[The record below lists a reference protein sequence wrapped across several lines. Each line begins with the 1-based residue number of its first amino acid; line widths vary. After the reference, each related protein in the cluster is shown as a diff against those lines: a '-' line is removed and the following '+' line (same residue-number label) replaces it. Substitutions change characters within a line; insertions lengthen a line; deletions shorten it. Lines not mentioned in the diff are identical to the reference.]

1 MSAVEVLAPLRIET
15 RFYAPDGTRPGWML
29 RLRVWPDE
37 FSMARRPIAPSPA
50 ELDLYDDVLRQFPLD
65 AGMQWRMLCARLG
78 VERALWLRRSVA
90 IVAEPA
96 PHADRG
102 AAQPRDPSAWPDTH
116 QPYGLPP
123 AIHVWFVEAGQGGA
137 PTLAGTMH
145 PNRERIAEQLG
156 LTAFETPAASGEL
169 PRTWWTSFD
178 IAKAVGLAIEIPF
191 PAGAQPPALDA
202 IVVAGMGDVSP
213 EPLIAMHAVT
223 GRLSVLRPG
232 TPTNTVDGE
241 ATADAGSNPGSN
253 PGGNAAAWEGIDDA
267 PPAADSA
274 SAAVMRAL
282 AGPDAVPIKLQ
293 GGDVYAGGHDP
304 LVVNALW
311 PVLWGHALRDVIGA
325 GEDEA
330 RLAEWA
336 QAWLAPQGPYPAIR
350 VGAQPYGLLPA
361 TVLAGWSG
369 QNITAGQIRDWAGPW
384 RDAAAADAAIH
395 PGTVVGASAQR
406 AVDLLGEDTPTRR
419 WAVRLVSPLP
429 VVNAIRATRGL
440 PPLEPSALERETAS
454 SLAGR
459 KTPLSPL
466 GAFTEQAHLPA
477 STPEA
482 DADDP
487 DTLRLLLEEDSE
499 AFPYRWDRKLGL
511 LGHLIFESL
520 CLLRASVGQARE
532 AIDHGQ
538 PVDPHTPLPMQ
549 AGTDALI
556 DLVRRGYP
564 GTPSQPQLDD
574 LFASADPGAHSVAK
588 RCLRGIEALVGL
600 VRAYADDPDG
610 VFSCVLAA
618 LDTASHRV
626 DPWIT
631 GLACSRLREL
641 QDTRAPWRLGVYG
654 WVDAPA
660 PYDAANPGHGLP
672 PGPTA
677 AGLLHAPSHA
687 QAMTAALLRDAAV
700 RHPGDTRW
708 QIEIDS
714 ARVRAAMRLAER
726 VRLGVHPYEALGL
739 EVERIVGDW
748 DTVRKLRED
757 YPMRDTHAG
766 TRCCDGARVLRL
778 LFRPQAGDPP
788 PPTLPAGAR
797 EALATCDAALD
808 TYADLLVTDGIH
820 ALVTGH
826 GGLGNA
832 AMEAAAGLGPP
843 PELRAM
849 RTPRQATSV
858 RVSAWAVLP
867 PGNAAGTGA
876 PPAVLA
882 DPAFASLLE
891 QELGAASGWT
901 WTIGADTVSL
911 ADLGLHGIEAFALPP
926 DELTQ
931 RLRGERDAS
940 LPFASGTGADKLA
953 RATRLAELLG
963 GGDSDPPLP
972 GAIDG
977 RDDDAAPAS
986 PLRDAMVADLAGRLS
1001 ALRNRMTSLLASLA
1015 AADLNDP
1022 AAVAWCLAQ
1031 CRAWGGVRADDAE
1044 PLAQALA
1051 RLQTRLA
1058 AAPEAEAE
1066 AEANNV
1072 RGLRQSIRAVVG
1084 HARLPVLPLVP
1095 SLAVGPLRAA
1105 MRDDEGR
1112 PRSDREWLEIVAAVR
1127 PRLASLEAWQ
1137 LDPARRPWRAAVRTA
1152 DGSGDPWSPAGPV
1165 VVAYGPDP
1173 AALAGSMAT
1182 VAIAGLDAW
1191 QDAIPSTRHTT
1202 SATFGFNGPKSRAPQ
1217 AVLLAVPPDAS
1228 RRLNDAELAALV
1240 LETRQLAR
1248 ARACRPRPGSRVA
1261 TPAALSSLPD
1271 MFWSHWT

>member
-15 RFYAPDGTRPGWML
+15 RFYAPDATRSGWLL

-37 FSMARRPIAPSPA
+37 FSMARRPVAPSPA
-50 ELDLYDDVLRQFPLD
+50 ELDLYDDVLRQFPAD

-78 VERALWLRRSVA
+78 VERALWLRRTVA
-90 IVAEPA
+90 IVADPV
-96 PHADRG
+96 PRTDRG
-102 AAQPRDPSAWPDTH
+102 TAQPRDPSAWPDTH

-123 AIHVWFVEAGQGGA
+123 AIHVWFVEAGQAGA

-145 PNRERIAEQLG
+145 PHRERIAEQLG
-156 LTAFETPAASGEL
+156 LSAFEAPAASGEL
-169 PRTWWTSFD
+169 PRTWWTSFEAAMD
-178 IAKAVGLAIEIPF
+178 LELAIEIPF
-191 PAGAQPPALDA
+191 PPGPQPPALDA
-202 IVVAGMGDVSP
+202 IVVAGMGDASP
-213 EPLIAMHAVT
+213 EPLIAMHAAS

-241 ATADAGSNPGSN
+241 ATAETGGMHGGNPG
-253 PGGNAAAWEGIDDA
+253 AWAGIDDV
-267 PPAADSA
+267 PPLADSA

-282 AGPDAVPIKLQ
+282 AGPDAIPIKLQ
-293 GGDVYAGGHDP
+293 GGDVAAGGYDP
-304 LVVNALW
+304 LVVHALW
-311 PVLWGHALRDVIGA
+311 PVLWGHALRDVVGA
-325 GEDEA
+325 GEQEA

-336 QAWLAPQGPYPAIR
+336 QAWLAPQGPYPTIR

-361 TVLAGWSG
+361 TVLAGWTA

-384 RDAAAADAAIH
+384 RDAAAADAAME

-406 AVDLLGEDTPTRR
+406 AVELLGQDAPTRR
-419 WAVRLVSPLP
+419 WGVRLVSPFP
-429 VVNAIRATRGL
+429 VVNAIRAMRGL
-440 PPLEPSALERETAS
+440 PPLEPSAWERETAS

-466 GAFTEQAHLPA
+466 GAFTEQAPLPA
-477 STPEA
+477 TTPEA
-482 DADDP
+482 DSDDP
-487 DTLRLLLEEDSE
+487 DTLRLLLENDSE
-499 AFPYRWDRKLGL
+499 VFPLRWDRKLGL
-511 LGHLIFESL
+511 LGHLVFESL

-532 AIDHGQ
+532 AIDAGLA
-538 PVDPHTPLPMQ
+538 VDPHAPLPMQ
-549 AGTDALI
+549 AGADALVR
-556 DLVRRGYP
+556 LVRRGYP

-574 LFASADPGAHSVAK
+574 LFASPDPGAQRVAK
-588 RCLRGIEALVGL
+588 RCLLGIEALVAL
-600 VRAYADDPDG
+600 VQAYADDPDG
-610 VFSCVLAA
+610 VFGCVLAA

-641 QDTRAPWRLGVYG
+641 QNARAPWRLGVYG

-677 AGLLHAPSHA
+677 AGLLHAPSHT

-700 RHPGDTRW
+700 RHPGDARW
-708 QIEIDS
+708 RIEIDS
-714 ARVRAAMRLAER
+714 AKVRAAMRLAER

-739 EVERIVGDW
+739 EVERLVGDW

-766 TRCCDGARVLRL
+766 ARCCDGARVLRL
-778 LFRPQAGDPP
+778 LFRPQPGDPP
-788 PPTLPAGAR
+788 PPALPAGAR

-820 ALVTGH
+820 ALVCGH
-826 GGLGNA
+826 GGMGNA

-849 RTPRQATSV
+849 RTPRQSASV

-867 PGNAAGTGA
+867 PGNAAPANA

-882 DPAFASLLE
+882 DPAFAGLLDL
-891 QELGAASGWT
+891 ELGPPGGWS

-911 ADLGLHGIEAFALPP
+911 ADLGVHGIEAFALPAG
-926 DELTQ
+926 ELAQ
-931 RLRGERDAS
+931 RLRGNRDAS
-940 LPFASGTGADKLA
+940 LPIASGTGADKLA

-977 RDDDAAPAS
+977 RDDERAPAS
-986 PLRDAMVADLAGRLS
+986 PLRDAMVADLTARVGTLRDRLT
-1001 ALRNRMTSLLASLA
+1001 ALVASLA
-1015 AADLNDP
+1015 TADLNDP

-1031 CRAWGGVRADDAE
+1031 CRAWGAVQADDTE

-1058 AAPEAEAE
+1058 ATPEDGV
-1066 AEANNV
+1066 N
-1072 RGLRQSIRAVVG
+1072 GLRRSIRALVG
-1084 HARLPVLPLVP
+1084 HVRLPVLPLVP
-1095 SLAVGPLRAA
+1095 SLAVGQLRAA
-1105 MRDDEGR
+1105 TPDDEGR
-1112 PRSDREWLEIVAAVR
+1112 PRTDRDWLEIAAAVR

-1137 LDPARRPWRAAVRTA
+1137 LDPATQPWRAAVRTA
-1152 DGSGDPWSPAGPV
+1152 DGTGDPWSPAGPV

-1173 AALAGSMAT
+1173 AALAGNMAR

-1191 QDAIPSTRHTT
+1191 QDAIPSSRHTT
-1202 SATFGFNGPKSRAPQ
+1202 SAAFGFNGPKSRAPQ
-1217 AVLLAVPPDAS
+1217 AVLLAVPPNAS
-1228 RRLNDAELAALV
+1228 RRLSDAELAALI

-1248 ARACRPRPGSRVA
+1248 ARACRPRPGSLVA
-1261 TPAALSSLPD
+1261 TPSALSSLPD
-1271 MFWSHWT
+1271 MFWRHWT

>member
-1 MSAVEVLAPLRIET
+1 MSVVDVLAPVRIET
-15 RFYAPDGTRPGWML
+15 RFYAPDGDRPGWML

-50 ELDLYDDVLRQFPLD
+50 ELDLYDDVLRQFPAD

-78 VERALWLRRSVA
+78 VERSLWLRRTVA
-90 IVAEPA
+90 IVADPM
-96 PHADRG
+96 PRTDRG
-102 AAQPRDPSAWPDTH
+102 TAQPRDPAAWPDTH

-123 AIHVWFVEAGQGGA
+123 AIHVWFIQAGQPGA
-137 PTLAGTMH
+137 PTLAGTMR
-145 PNRERIAEQLG
+145 PQRERIAEQLG
-156 LTAFETPAASGEL
+156 LTAFEYPAATGEL
-169 PRTWWTSFD
+169 PRTWWTSFEV
-178 IAKAVGLAIEIPF
+178 AKELELAIEIPF

-202 IVVAGMGDVSP
+202 IVVAGMGDADP
-213 EPLIAMHAVT
+213 APLIAMHALS

-241 ATADAGSNPGSN
+241 ATAET
-253 PGGNAAAWEGIDDA
+253 GGDPAAWEGIDDA
-267 PPAADSA
+267 PPPPDSA
-274 SAAVMRAL
+274 SAAVMQAL

-293 GGDVYAGGHDP
+293 GGDVAAPGYDP
-304 LVVNALW
+304 LVVQALW

-325 GEDEA
+325 GEHEA
-330 RLAEWA
+330 HLAEWA

-350 VGAQPYGLLPA
+350 VGSQPYGLLPA
-361 TVLAGWSG
+361 TVLAGWTG
-369 QNITAGQIRDWAGPW
+369 QNITAGQIRDWTGPW
-384 RDAAAADAAIH
+384 RDAAAADAASH
-395 PGTVVGASAQR
+395 PGTVVGATAQR
-406 AVDLLGEDTPTRR
+406 AAELLGEDTPTRR
-419 WAVRLVSPLP
+419 WGIRLVAPLP
-429 VVNAIRATRGL
+429 VTNAIRAMRGL
-440 PPLEPSALERETAS
+440 PPLEPSAWERETAS

-499 AFPYRWDRKLGL
+499 VFPYRWDRKLGL

-532 AIDHGQ
+532 AIGAGLA
-538 PVDPHTPLPMQ
+538 VDPNAPLPLQ

-556 DLVRRGYP
+556 ELVQRGYP
-564 GTPSQPQLDD
+564 GTASQPQLDD
-574 LFASADPGAHSVAK
+574 LFASPDPGARRVAK
-588 RCLRGIEALVGL
+588 RCLRGIEALAAL
-600 VRAYADDPDG
+600 VKAYADDPDG
-610 VFSCVLAA
+610 VFGCVLAA

-641 QDTRAPWRLGVYG
+641 QDARAPWRLGVYG

-677 AGLLHAPSHA
+677 AGLLHAPSHT

-700 RHPGDTRW
+700 RHPGDARW
-708 QIEIDS
+708 RIEIDS
-714 ARVRAAMRLAER
+714 TKVRAAMRLAER

-778 LFRPQAGDPP
+778 LFRHQPGDPP
-788 PPTLPAGAR
+788 PPALPAGVR

-808 TYADLLVTDGIH
+808 TYADLLVADGIH
-820 ALVTGH
+820 AQVCGH

-843 PELRAM
+843 PELRAI
-849 RTPRQATSV
+849 RTPRHAVSV

-867 PGNAAGTGA
+867 PGNAAPVGAQVGA

-882 DPAFASLLE
+882 DPAFASLLDR
-891 QELGAASGWT
+891 ELGPAGGWT
-901 WTIGADTVSL
+901 WTVGADTVSL

-926 DELTQ
+926 AELAQ
-931 RLRGERDAS
+931 RVRGERDAS
-940 LPFASGTGADKLA
+940 LPLASGTAADKLA

-986 PLRDAMVADLAGRLS
+986 PLRDAMVADLVARVSMLRDRL
-1001 ALRNRMTSLLASLA
+1001 NSLLAALA

-1031 CRAWGGVRADDAE
+1031 CRAWGAVQADDAE

-1051 RLQTRLA
+1051 RLQTRMT
-1058 AAPEAEAE
+1058 AAPEGGAGSVHA
-1066 AEANNV
+1066 
-1072 RGLRQSIRAVVG
+1072 LRQAIRALVG

-1112 PRSDREWLEIVAAVR
+1112 PRIDRDWLEIVAAVR

-1137 LDPARRPWRAAVRTA
+1137 LDPATQPWRAAVRTA
-1152 DGSGDPWSPAGPV
+1152 DGAGDPWSPAGPV

-1191 QDAIPSTRHTT
+1191 QDAIPSNRHTT
-1202 SATFGFNGPKSRAPQ
+1202 SAAFGFNGPKSRAPQ

-1228 RRLNDAELAALV
+1228 RRLSDAELVALV

>member
-37 FSMARRPIAPSPA
+37 FSMARRPVAPSPA
-50 ELDLYDDVLRQFPLD
+50 ELDLYDDVLRQFPAD
-65 AGMQWRMLCARLG
+65 TGMQWRALCARLG
-78 VERALWLRRSVA
+78 VERALWLRRTVA
-90 IVAEPA
+90 IVAA
-96 PHADRG
+96 PVPRTDRG

-123 AIHVWFVEAGQGGA
+123 AIHVWFVEAGQAGA

-156 LTAFETPAASGEL
+156 LSAFENPAAAGEL
-169 PRTWWTSFD
+169 PRTWWTSFEV
-178 IAKAVGLAIEIPF
+178 AKELGLAIEIPF
-191 PAGAQPPALDA
+191 PTGAQPPALDA

-213 EPLIAMHAVT
+213 EPLIAMHAIT

-241 ATADAGSNPGSN
+241 ATAET
-253 PGGNAAAWEGIDDA
+253 GGNRAGNPDAWQGIDDV
-267 PPAADSA
+267 PPSAGSA
-274 SAAVMRAL
+274 SAAVMQAL
-282 AGPDAVPIKLQ
+282 AGPDAIPIKLQ
-293 GGDVYAGGHDP
+293 GGDVAAGGHDP
-304 LVVNALW
+304 LVVHALW
-311 PVLWGHALRDVIGA
+311 PVLWGHALRDVVGA
-325 GEDEA
+325 GEHEA

-350 VGAQPYGLLPA
+350 VGSQPYGLLPA
-361 TVLAGWSG
+361 TVLAGWTS

-384 RDAAAADAAIH
+384 RDAAAAEAAIH

-406 AVDLLGEDTPTRR
+406 AVELLGEDTPTRR
-419 WAVRLVSPLP
+419 WAARLVSPLP
-429 VVNAIRATRGL
+429 VVNAIRAMRGL
-440 PPLEPSALERETAS
+440 PPLEPSAWERETAS
-454 SLAGR
+454 TLAGR

-477 STPEA
+477 TTPEA
-482 DADDP
+482 DSDDP
-487 DTLRLLLEEDSE
+487 ETLRLLLENDSE
-499 AFPYRWDRKLGL
+499 AFPYRWDHKLGL

-532 AIDHGQ
+532 AIDAGLA
-538 PVDPHTPLPMQ
+538 VDQHAPLPMQ
-549 AGTDALI
+549 AGADALAR
-556 DLVRRGYP
+556 LVRRGYP

-574 LFASADPGAHSVAK
+574 LIGSPDAGAQRVAK
-588 RCLRGIEALVGL
+588 RCLSGIEALAAL
-600 VRAYADDPDG
+600 VQAYADDPDG
-610 VFSCVLAA
+610 VFGGVLAA

-641 QDTRAPWRLGVYG
+641 QNARAPWRLGVYG

-660 PYDAANPGHGLP
+660 PYDAANPGHGLQ

-700 RHPGDTRW
+700 RHPGDARW
-708 QIEIDS
+708 RIEIDS
-714 ARVRAAMRLAER
+714 AKVRAAMRLAER
-726 VRLGVHPYEALGL
+726 VRMGVHPYEALGL

-748 DTVRKLRED
+748 DTVRTLREG

-766 TRCCDGARVLRL
+766 ARCCDGARVLRL
-778 LFRPQAGDPP
+778 LFRRQAGDPP
-788 PPTLPAGAR
+788 PPALPAGVR

-808 TYADLLVTDGIH
+808 TYADLLVADGVH
-820 ALVTGH
+820 ALVSGH
-826 GGLGNA
+826 GGMGNA

-843 PELRAM
+843 PELRAI
-849 RTPRQATSV
+849 RTPRQASNV
-858 RVSAWAVLP
+858 RVSAWVVLP
-867 PGNAAGTGA
+867 PGNTPGTANGDT

-882 DPAFASLLE
+882 DPAFASLLD
-891 QELGAASGWT
+891 QELGPPGGWT
-901 WTIGADTVSL
+901 WTVGVDTVSL
-911 ADLGLHGIEAFALPP
+911 ADLGLHGIEAFALAPG
-926 DELTQ
+926 ELTQ
-931 RLRGERDAS
+931 RLRGNRDAS
-940 LPFASGTGADKLA
+940 SPLVPGTGADKLA

-977 RDDDAAPAS
+977 RDDERAPAS
-986 PLRDAMVADLAGRLS
+986 PLRDAMAADLAARLGVLRNRLS
-1001 ALRNRMTSLLASLA
+1001 ALLASLA
-1015 AADLNDP
+1015 ALDLNDP
-1022 AAVAWCLAQ
+1022 AAVAWCLRQ
-1031 CRAWGGVRADDAE
+1031 CRAWGAVQADDTE
-1044 PLAQALA
+1044 PLAQAVA
-1051 RLQTRLA
+1051 RLQTRLMA
-1058 AAPEAEAE
+1058 TPEGSV
-1066 AEANNV
+1066 N
-1072 RGLRQSIRAVVG
+1072 GLRQSIRAMVG
-1084 HARLPVLPLVP
+1084 QARLPVLPLVP

-1105 MRDDEGR
+1105 TRDDQGR
-1112 PRSDREWLEIVAAVR
+1112 PHTDREWLEIVAAVR

-1137 LDPARRPWRAAVRTA
+1137 LDPATQPWRAAVRNA

-1173 AALAGSMAT
+1173 AVLAGNMAT

-1202 SATFGFNGPKSRAPQ
+1202 SAAFGFNGPKSRAPQ

-1228 RRLNDAELAALV
+1228 RRLSEAELAALI
-1240 LETRQLAR
+1240 LDTRQLAR
-1248 ARACRPRPGSRVA
+1248 ARACRPRPGSQVA

>member
-15 RFYAPDGTRPGWML
+15 RFYAPDGTRPGWLL

-37 FSMARRPIAPSPA
+37 FSMARRPVAPSPA
-50 ELDLYDDVLRQFPLD
+50 EFDLYDDVLRQFPAD
-65 AGMQWRMLCARLG
+65 TGMQWRMLAARLG
-78 VERALWLRRSVA
+78 VERALWLRRTVA
-90 IVAEPA
+90 LVADPL
-96 PHADRG
+96 PHTDRSTV
-102 AAQPRDPSAWPDTH
+102 QPRDPAAWPDTH

-123 AIHVWFVEAGQGGA
+123 AIQVWLVETGQAGA

-156 LTAFETPAASGEL
+156 LTAFDNPAATGEL
-169 PRTWWTSFD
+169 PQTWWTSFQVAMD
-178 IAKAVGLAIEIPF
+178 VELALEIPF

-213 EPLIAMHAVT
+213 EPLIAMHAIS

-241 ATADAGSNPGSN
+241 ATAEL
-253 PGGNAAAWEGIDDA
+253 GGNPDAWQGIDDV
-267 PPAADSA
+267 PPSADSA

-293 GGDVYAGGHDP
+293 GGDVAASGYDP
-304 LVVNALW
+304 LVVHALW
-311 PVLWGHALRDVIGA
+311 PVLWGHALRDVVGA
-325 GEDEA
+325 GEQEV

-336 QAWLAPQGPYPAIR
+336 QMWLAPQGPCPAIR
-350 VGAQPYGLLPA
+350 VGSQPYGLLPA
-361 TVLAGWSG
+361 TVLAGWTDPD
-369 QNITAGQIRDWAGPW
+369 IATGQIRAWAGPW

-395 PGTVVGASAQR
+395 PGTAVGATAQH
-406 AVDLLGEDTPTRR
+406 AAELLGEDTPTRR
-419 WAVRLVSPLP
+419 WAVRLVSTLP
-429 VVNAIRATRGL
+429 VVNAMRAMRGL
-440 PPLEPSALERETAS
+440 PPLAPSAWEDQTAS

-466 GAFTEQAHLPA
+466 GAFTAQAHLPA

-482 DADDP
+482 DNDDP
-487 DTLRLLLEEDSE
+487 ETLRLLLDNDSE
-499 AFPYRWDRKLGL
+499 VFPLRWDRKLGL

-520 CLLRASVGQARE
+520 CLLRASVGRARAAIEAGQA
-532 AIDHGQ
+532 
-538 PVDPHTPLPMQ
+538 VNPHAPLPMQ
-549 AGTDALI
+549 ASTDAWVK
-556 DLVRRGYP
+556 LVRRGYP

-574 LFASADPGAHSVAK
+574 LFASPDPGAQRVAK
-588 RCLRGIEALVGL
+588 RCLRGIEALAAL
-600 VRAYADDPDG
+600 VQAYADDPAG
-610 VFSCVLAA
+610 VFGCVLAA

-631 GLACSRLREL
+631 GLACSRLHEL
-641 QDTRAPWRLGVYG
+641 QAARAPWRLGVYG

-672 PGPTA
+672 PGPTP

-700 RHPGDTRW
+700 RHPSDARW
-708 QIEIDS
+708 QIQIDS
-714 ARVRAAMRLAER
+714 AKVRAAMRLAER

-757 YPMRDTHAG
+757 YPMRESHAG

-778 LFRPQAGDPP
+778 LFRPQPGDPSP
-788 PPTLPAGAR
+788 PALPAGVR

-808 TYADLLVTDGIH
+808 TYADLLVADGVH

-826 GGLGNA
+826 GGMGNA
-832 AMEAAAGLGPP
+832 AMEAASGLGPP
-843 PELRAM
+843 PELRAI
-849 RTPRQATSV
+849 RTPRQASSV
-858 RVSAWAVLP
+858 RVSVWALLP
-867 PGNAAGTGA
+867 PGNAADADA

-882 DPAFASLLE
+882 DPAFASLLDRE
-891 QELGAASGWT
+891 FGPASGWT
-901 WTIGADTVSL
+901 WTVGSETVSL
-911 ADLGLHGIEAFALPP
+911 ADVGLHGIEALALSPG
-926 DELTQ
+926 ELAQ
-931 RLRGERDAS
+931 RPRGDRDAS
-940 LPFASGTGADKLA
+940 VSPGSGTHVGTSADIGADKLA

-963 GGDSDPPLP
+963 GGDSNPPVP

-977 RDDDAAPAS
+977 RDDEAAPAS
-986 PLRDAMVADLAGRLS
+986 PLHDAMMADLAERLG
-1001 ALRNRMTSLLASLA
+1001 ALRDRLTSLLASLGTV
-1015 AADLNDP
+1015 DLNDP
-1022 AAVAWCLAQ
+1022 AAVAWSLGQ
-1031 CRAWGGVRADDAE
+1031 CRAWGAVQADDAE

-1051 RLQTRLA
+1051 RLQTRLQA
-1058 AAPEAEAE
+1058 TAEAGV
-1066 AEANNV
+1066 N
-1072 RGLRQSIRAVVG
+1072 GLRRSIRALAG

-1095 SLAVGPLRAA
+1095 SLTVGALRAA
-1105 MRDDEGR
+1105 MRDGGGH
-1112 PRSDREWLEIVAAVR
+1112 PRTDREWLEIVAAVR
-1127 PRLASLEAWQ
+1127 PRVAGLEAWQ
-1137 LDPARRPWRAAVRTA
+1137 LDPATSPWRAAVRTA

-1173 AALAGSMAT
+1173 AALAGNLPK
-1182 VAIAGLDAW
+1182 VALAGLDAW
-1191 QDAIPSTRHTT
+1191 QDAIPSARHTT
-1202 SATFGFNGPKSRAPQ
+1202 SAAFGFNGPKSRAPQ

-1228 RRLNDAELAALV
+1228 RRLSEDELAALI

-1248 ARACRPRPGSRVA
+1248 ARACRPRPGSQVA
-1261 TPAALSSLPD
+1261 TPAPLSSLPD

>member
-15 RFYAPDGTRPGWML
+15 RFYAPDGARPGWLL

-50 ELDLYDDVLRQFPLD
+50 ELDLYDDVLRQFPAD
-65 AGMQWRMLCARLG
+65 AGMQWRMLAARLG
-78 VERALWLRRSVA
+78 VERALWLRRTVA
-90 IVAEPA
+90 IVADPS
-96 PHADRG
+96 PSTDRG
-102 AAQPRDPSAWPDTH
+102 MAQPRDPLAWPDTH
-116 QPYGLPP
+116 QPFGLPP
-123 AIHVWFVEAGQGGA
+123 AIHVWFVQAGQA
-137 PTLAGTMH
+137 ATPTLAGTMR
-145 PNRERIAEQLG
+145 PKRERIAEQLG
-156 LTAFETPAASGEL
+156 LAAFENPAATGEL
-169 PRTWWTSFD
+169 PQTWWTSFEVAMD
-178 IAKAVGLAIEIPF
+178 VELAIEIAF

-202 IVVAGMGDVSP
+202 IVVAGIGDVSP
-213 EPLIAMHAVT
+213 EPLIAMHAAS

-241 ATADAGSNPGSN
+241 ATAEVASNAGADP
-253 PGGNAAAWEGIDDA
+253 AAWEGIDDA

-274 SAAVMRAL
+274 SAAVMQAL

-293 GGDVYAGGHDP
+293 GGDVAASGYDP
-304 LVVNALW
+304 LVVHALW
-311 PVLWGHALRDVIGA
+311 PVLWGHALRDVVGA
-325 GEDEA
+325 GEQEA

-336 QAWLAPQGPYPAIR
+336 EAWLATQGPYPAIR
-350 VGAQPYGLLPA
+350 VGSQPYGLLPA
-361 TVLAGWSG
+361 TVLAGWTG
-369 QNITAGQIRDWAGPW
+369 QHITAGQIRAWAGPW
-384 RDAAAADAAIH
+384 RDAAAADAAVY

-406 AVDLLGEDTPTRR
+406 AAELLGEDTPTRR

-429 VVNAIRATRGL
+429 VVNAIRAMRGM
-440 PPLEPSALERETAS
+440 PPLQPSAWEDDTAS
-454 SLAGR
+454 ILAGR

-466 GAFTEQAHLPA
+466 GAFSEQAPVPA

-482 DADDP
+482 DSDDP
-487 DTLRLLLEEDSE
+487 ETLRLLLEDDSE
-499 AFPYRWDRKLGL
+499 IFPQRWDHKLGL
-511 LGHLIFESL
+511 LGHLIFEAL

-532 AIDHGQ
+532 SIETGQ
-538 PVDPHTPLPMQ
+538 PVDPHAPLPMQ
-549 AGTDALI
+549 AGTDALVR
-556 DLVRRGYP
+556 LVRRGYP

-574 LFASADPGAHSVAK
+574 LFASPDAGAQRVAK
-588 RCLRGIEALVGL
+588 RCLRGIEALVAL
-600 VRAYADDPDG
+600 VQAYADDPDG
-610 VFSCVLAA
+610 VFGCVLAA

-626 DPWIT
+626 DPWVT
-631 GLACSRLREL
+631 GLASSRLREL
-641 QDTRAPWRLGVYG
+641 QNARAPWRLGVYG

-660 PYDAANPGHGLP
+660 PYDAATPGHGLP

-677 AGLLHAPSHA
+677 AGLLHAPSHT

-700 RHPGDTRW
+700 RHPGDARW
-708 QIEIDS
+708 RIAIDS
-714 ARVRAAMRLAER
+714 AKVRAAMRLAER

-778 LFRPQAGDPP
+778 LFRHQAGDPP
-788 PPTLPAGAR
+788 PPALPAGVR

-808 TYADLLVTDGIH
+808 TYADLLVADGVH
-820 ALVTGH
+820 ALVSGH

-843 PELRAM
+843 PELRAI

-867 PGNAAGTGA
+867 PGDAAQAGGQTGA

-882 DPAFASLLE
+882 DPALASLFDR
-891 QELGAASGWT
+891 ELGPASGWT
-901 WTIGADTVSL
+901 WTVGADAVTL
-911 ADLGLHGIEAFALPP
+911 ADLGLHAIEALALSPA
-926 DELTQ
+926 ELAQ
-931 RLRGERDAS
+931 RLRGQRDAS
-940 LPFASGTGADKLA
+940 LPLASGTGAGMLA

-963 GGDSDPPLP
+963 GGDSDPPIP

-977 RDDDAAPAS
+977 RDDDAAPGS
-986 PLRDAMVADLAGRLS
+986 PLRDAMMADLAGRLGV
-1001 ALRNRMTSLLASLA
+1001 LRNRLTSLLVSLA
-1015 AADLNDP
+1015 ALDLNDP
-1022 AAVAWCLAQ
+1022 AAVTWSLQQ
-1031 CRAWGGVRADDAE
+1031 CRAWGAVQADDAE

-1051 RLQTRLA
+1051 RLQARLTA
-1058 AAPEAEAE
+1058 MPESGADGAGGL
-1066 AEANNV
+1066 
-1072 RGLRQSIRAVVG
+1072 RGLRQSIRALVG
-1084 HARLPVLPLVP
+1084 HPRLPVLPLVP

-1112 PRSDREWLEIVAAVR
+1112 PRTDRDWLEIVAAVR

-1137 LDPARRPWRAAVRTA
+1137 LDPATQPWGAAVRTG
-1152 DGSGDPWSPAGPV
+1152 DGSGNPWSPAGPV

-1173 AALAGSMAT
+1173 AALAGSLAR

-1191 QDAIPSTRHTT
+1191 QDAIPSARHTT
-1202 SATFGFNGPKSRAPQ
+1202 SAAFGFNGPKSRAPQ
-1217 AVLLAVPPDAS
+1217 AVLLAVPPDPS
-1228 RRLNDAELAALV
+1228 QRLNDAELVALV

-1248 ARACRPRPGSRVA
+1248 ARACRPRPGSRIA